1 MNQKQLLWIY
11 VLFPSSWTHFK
22 LTTKPC
28 AKHKPASQATDAMF
42 ASYPPGFFLLHIFFE
57 FISMPLSLPETN
69 RFLHLKKNEGE
80 EMLGILF
87 YFPFQFGWFL
97 GFHGN
102 FQGVVRSCSEGIFQ
116 PVKVFKPPFL
126 PSFRLVK
133 SVRPLYILV
142 VSVQISARFLKKL
155 GFFLLRSKKTTWMR
169 EYTKNI

>member
-1 MNQKQLLWIY
+1 MFYFLPAERISSSQPNHARNINLHPKQLM
-11 VLFPSSWTHFK
+11 
-22 LTTKPC
+22 PC
-28 AKHKPASQATDAMF
+28 LHHIRQ
-42 ASYPPGFFLLHIFFE
+42 GFFLLHIFFE